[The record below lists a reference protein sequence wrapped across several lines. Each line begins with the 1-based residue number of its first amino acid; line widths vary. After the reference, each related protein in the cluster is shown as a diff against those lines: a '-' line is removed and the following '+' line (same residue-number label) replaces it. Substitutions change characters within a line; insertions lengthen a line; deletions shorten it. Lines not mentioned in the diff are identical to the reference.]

1 MGWPQCDDGRFDT
14 SKQRIDYLISLGL
27 DPEVASFISFTSKN
41 MAQLVRVLALMNAS
55 LNGLRVFTRLLGSRL
70 ETLRHTELEREVDV
84 RGASWGV
91 LFSVVSMSVPC
102 RLSGGVV

>member
-1 MGWPQCDDGRFDT
+1 MIHYACFVLSIFILFLDLEQAFDKVIREVMMGWPQCDDGRFDT

-70 ETLRHTELEREVDV
+70 ETLRHT
-84 RGASWGV
+84 
-91 LFSVVSMSVPC
+91 
-102 RLSGGVV
+102 